1 MTAKPNFLIAALPL
15 LLLAACETDG
25 NTPRAQGAGG
35 VTSKQDATDVA
46 LGLVTGKTGAEIFVA
61 PDFARRAPN
70 KVVVLP
76 FDYPANDVEA
86 GVRREAEREMTQTF
100 RNVFSALAYV
110 DVEAAALN
118 DALLR
123 AGLNPGLAVPADKRA
138 AIARAVGADAMIV
151 GNVTAYEKVFAG
163 LYGQLAAG
171 ADIQLISAADGRQLW
186 RGRHTVRKHH
196 GGMPLS
202 PIDAVATL
210 IGTALEVT
218 DKARIAALDELMRAL
233 VAEVPVMA
241 GAARGPSTSFLAAR
255 HSGAD
260 KILKAGDELRLA
272 VALNRESQV
281 KAQIG
286 KDIVVPLERAA
297 APGEAKDQGVLY
309 EGRYRFK
316 PGEDRVRELV
326 AFVAFDELGRPVEY
340 VDPYAP
346 LNVDTTPP
354 DQPSELRARFAENKI
369 RVAWIGSKAQDVA
382 AYEIWRSATPRTG
395 FAKIGETE
403 FDFFFDE
410 KPLPGAGFYQ
420 VIARD
425 RAGNQAEPTQ
435 AVEGRRIPPGPTAV
449 PATLVQD
456 TTWYA
461 EGSPYVLD
469 KAVTVATGATLKIEP
484 GTTIR
489 ALQGSSL
496 GVDGR
501 LLAEGTAQ
509 QPITWEGPERA
520 RWFGVTVRNAGQG
533 QNRDSM
539 FAFNRFTGA
548 DVALSIVAASP
559 TVRESSFTRSDVG
572 LRVAGAES
580 EPRLRANL
588 LRNNRVG
595 IVLDAADVEISGHV
609 VRFNT
614 EAGVEIVGASP
625 QIFGNDLSDNADGAL
640 KVRDQTRR
648 GIFDAGRN
656 WWGSTEAETVRGMIK
671 GSAAFEPLLDAAPP
685 AGKPIAALK
694 KTEAAPA
701 AAAPAAN
708 QSAAPP
714 ADPGQM
720 LQKLQSAYKLM
731 DEGKPKDALAGL
743 KDIAPQAPRNAD
755 LHYRMAL
762 LEFQNGQ
769 AADAKASI
777 ARAISVNPFA
787 PHFHL
792 SQGMILKEL
801 GDAAGAEASFKKVLE
816 LNPRDKT
823 AAKMLGAGS

>member
-1 MTAKPNFLIAALPL
+1 MTQGRPVALALTL
-15 LLLAACETDG
+15 LLLGACETDV
-25 NTPRAQGAGG
+25 NAPAAHGAGG
-35 VTSKQDATDVA
+35 VTSKQDATDIA
-46 LGLVTGKTGAEIFVA
+46 MGLVTGKTGAEVFVA
-61 PDFARRAPN
+61 PDFARRAPL

-76 FDYPANDVEA
+76 FDWPSNEVET
-86 GVRREAEREMTQTF
+86 GLRREAEREMTQTF
-100 RNVFSALAYV
+100 RNVFSALPYV

-123 AGLNPGLAVPADKRA
+123 AGLNPAMPVPPDKRA
-138 AIARAVGADAMIV
+138 QIAAAVGADAMMV
-151 GNVTAYEKVFAG
+151 GTVTSYEKVFAG
-163 LYGQLAAG
+163 LYGQLSAG
-171 ADIQLISAADGRQLW
+171 ADVSMIGVKDGGRLW
-186 RGRHTVRKHH
+186 RGRHIVRKHH

-210 IGTALEVT
+210 IGTAMEVT

-233 VAEVPVMA
+233 VSEVPIAA
-241 GAARGPSTSFLAAR
+241 GVARGPATTFLAAR
-255 HSGAD
+255 HSAGD

-272 VALNRESQV
+272 VSLSRDTPV

-286 KDIVVPLERAA
+286 KDIVVPLARAG
-297 APGEAKDQGVLY
+297 GETKDQGALF

-316 PGEDRVRELV
+316 PGEDMTRQLV
-326 AFVAFDELGRPVEY
+326 SFVAFDEVGRPIEY

-346 LNVDTTPP
+346 LTVDTTPP
-354 DQPSELRARFAENKI
+354 DQPTETRARFAENRI
-369 RVAWIGSKAQDVA
+369 RVAWTGAKTPDIA
-382 AYEIWRSATPRTG
+382 AYEVWRSATPRSG

-403 FDFFFDE
+403 FDFFLDD
-410 KPLPGAGFYQ
+410 KPLATAGYYQ

-425 RAGNQAEPTQ
+425 RAGNLAEPTP

-449 PATLVQD
+449 LASLAQD

-469 KAVTVATGATLKIEP
+469 KAVVVQTGATLKIEP

-489 ALQGSSL
+489 ALQGASL
-496 GVDGR
+496 AVDGR
-501 LLAEGTAQ
+501 ILAEGTAQ

-520 RWFGVTVRNAGQG
+520 RWFGVAVRNAGAGQG
-533 QNRDSM
+533 RDSA

-548 DVALSIVAASP
+548 DVALAIVAASP
-559 TVRESSFTRSDVG
+559 SVRDSSFTRSDVG
-572 LRVAGAES
+572 IRIADAAS
-580 EPRLRANL
+580 EPKLRANL
-588 LRNNRVG
+588 VRNNRVG

-609 VRFNT
+609 LRFNT
-614 EAGVEIVGASP
+614 EAGIEIVGAAP

-656 WWGSTEAETVRGMIK
+656 WWGTIEADAVRSMIK

-685 AGKPIAALK
+685 AGKPVAALK
-694 KTEAAPA
+694 KAAAAAEAPAQAAPAQA
-701 AAAPAAN
+701 AAAPADP
-708 QSAAPP
+708 AA
-714 ADPGQM
+714 M

-731 DEGKPKDALAGL
+731 DEGRPKDALAGL

-762 LEFQNGQ
+762 LEFQNGA

-777 ARAISVNPFA
+777 ARAIAVNPFA

-801 GDAAGAEASFKKVLE
+801 GDAPGAEAAFRKVIE

>member
-1 MTAKPNFLIAALPL
+1 MTPRTPLIFAFGLALL
-15 LLLAACETDG
+15 TACETDG
-25 NTPRAQGAGG
+25 NTPRVQGAGG
-35 VTSKQDATDVA
+35 VTSKQDATDLA
-46 LGLVTGKTGAEIFVA
+46 LGLVTGKTGAEVFVA
-61 PDFARRAPN
+61 PDFTRRAPT

-76 FDYPANDVEA
+76 FDYPANEVEI
-86 GVRREAEREMTQTF
+86 GLRREAEREMTQTF
-100 RNVFSALAYV
+100 RNVFSALPYL
-110 DVEAAALN
+110 DIEAASLN
-118 DALLR
+118 DAVLR
-123 AGLNPGLAVPADKRA
+123 AGLAPGVAVPADKRA
-138 AIARAVGADAMIV
+138 ALAQAVGADAMIV
-151 GNVTAYEKVFAG
+151 GTVTAYEKVLAG

-171 ADIQLISAADGRQLW
+171 ADVQLISVADGRQLW

-196 GGMPLS
+196 GGLPLS
-202 PIDAVATL
+202 PIDAVTTL

-233 VAEVPVMA
+233 VAEVPIAA
-241 GAARGPSTSFLAAR
+241 GAARAPSTSFLAAR
-255 HSGAD
+255 HSGAG

-272 VALNRESQV
+272 VALSREAPV

-297 APGEAKDQGVLY
+297 ASGEAKDQGVLY

-316 PGEDRVRELV
+316 PGEDRTRELV
-326 AFVAFDELGRPVEY
+326 AFVAFDEAGRPIEY
-340 VDPYAP
+340 LDPYAP
-346 LNVDTTPP
+346 LTVDTTPP
-354 DQPSELRARFAENKI
+354 DQPSELRARFAENKT
-369 RVAWIGSKAQDVA
+369 RVSWTGAKASDIA
-382 AYEIWRSATPRTG
+382 AYEVWRSATPRSG

-403 FDFFFDE
+403 FDFFVDD
-410 KPLPGAGFYQ
+410 KPLAGVGFYQ

-425 RAGNQAEPTQ
+425 RAGNSAEPTA

-456 TTWYA
+456 TVWYA

-469 KAVTVATGATLKIEP
+469 KAVSVATGATLRIEP

-489 ALQGSSL
+489 ALQASAL
-496 GVDGR
+496 AVDGR
-501 LLAEGTAQ
+501 ILAEGTAA

-520 RWFGVTVRNAGQG
+520 RWFGVSVRNAGQG
-533 QNRDSM
+533 QGRDSV

-559 TVRESSFTRSDVG
+559 QVRDSSFTRSDVG
-572 LRVAGAES
+572 LRIAGAES

-595 IVLDAADVEISGHV
+595 IVLDAADVEITGHV

-656 WWGSTEAETVRGMIK
+656 WWGSTEADAVRSMIK

-685 AGKPIAALK
+685 AGKPMAALK
-694 KTEAAPA
+694 KAAPPAAAPA
-701 AAAPAAN
+701 AA
-708 QSAAPP
+708 SAQP
-714 ADPGQM
+714 ADPAQM
-720 LQKLQSAYKLM
+720 LQTLQSAYKLM
-731 DEGKPKDALAGL
+731 DEGKSQDALAGL
-743 KDIAPQAPRNAD
+743 RAIAPQAPRNAD
-755 LHYRMAL
+755 LHYRIAL

-769 AADAKASI
+769 AAEAKASI
-777 ARAISVNPFA
+777 ARAIAVNPFA

-792 SQGMILKEL
+792 SQGMILKQL

-816 LNPRDKT
+816 LNPRDKS